1 MLALVAVLAVSAAP
15 ETPDWIKQRP
25 ITWNAEREQ
34 LTLAYRKQRFGE
46 DKPTVEISPTMVI
59 IHHTAIDSL
68 EESFKTFDPP
78 RLPASRADIA
88 GASALN
94 VSAHFLIDQ
103 DGTVYQLLPTNRMAR
118 HTIGLNWTAIGIE
131 NVGGN
136 RKKLTA
142 RQVEANARLVR
153 HLKETLPS
161 LTMLLGHHEYQ
172 ALRRSAVWH
181 ERDALYVT
189 PKIDPGE
196 AFMSQLRK
204 KVKDLQLAQ
213 LPPDLTPVV
222 DFTRGSPRRYEA
234 AELAGKSLRELSLLR
249 NELFARHGWA
259 FNRRPYLR
267 QYFTRQSWYRV
278 NPGFT
283 SDLLTDVDRANL
295 ELIERAENA
304 VDPATLRILRNT
316 VFARHGRKF
325 ESPDLADYFAKQPW
339 YKPDAAYSDSRLT
352 EDDKFE
358 IELIQE
364 FEKRAA
370 TVPSLREWKPGRK
383 LDPAA
388 LEGGD
393 LYGLIAF
400 YEQVNDELHVAMA
413 GAPCLKDGTVDGT
426 VELSYRVVPDG
437 YCGKWAKGRPVEQL
451 PAVDQAT
458 VLSLERAIATARVEQ
473 WREPNCDERCAESSD
488 SYAETEADAA
498 RLRREHRDCLKECG
512 KGLKAEVKEFRDG
525 KKARLDAI
533 RGGDFAHGWDATD
546 PGPPS
551 GAA

>member
-1 MLALVAVLAVSAAP
+1 MLALVAALAVSAAP
-15 ETPDWIKQRP
+15 EAPDWIKQRP

-46 DKPTVEISPTMVI
+46 DKPTTEITPTMVI

-78 RLPASRADIA
+78 RLPASRGDIA

-103 DGTVYQLLPTNRMAR
+103 DGTVYQLLPANRMAR

-136 RKKLTA
+136 RKKLTP
-142 RQVEANARLVR
+142 RQLEANARLVR
-153 HLKETLPS
+153 YLKASFPS
-161 LTMLLGHHEYQ
+161 ITMLLGHHEYQ
-172 ALRRSAVWH
+172 GLRRSALWH

-189 PKIDPGE
+189 PKLDPGE
-196 AFMSQLRK
+196 AFMSQLRRQ
-204 KVKDLQLAQ
+204 VKELGLTQ
-213 LPPDLTPVV
+213 LPPDVTPKV
-222 DFTRGSPRRYEA
+222 DFTQGSPRRYEA

-249 NELFARHGWA
+249 NEIFARHGWA

-267 QYFTRQSWYRV
+267 NYFTKQAWYRV
-278 NPGFT
+278 NPAFT
-283 SDLLTDVDRANL
+283 SDLLTDLDRANL

-304 VDPATLRILRNT
+304 VDPAMLRILRNT

-325 ESPDLADYFAKQPW
+325 ESPDLAEYFAKQPW

-364 FEKRAA
+364 FERRAA

-388 LEGGD
+388 LEGAD
-393 LYGLIAF
+393 LYAVIDF
-400 YEQVNDELHVAMA
+400 YEQVNRELRVALA
-413 GAPCLKDGTVDGT
+413 GAPCLKDGRVDPSA
-426 VELSYRVVPDG
+426 VHSYRVVEPTF
-437 YCGKWAKGRPVEQL
+437 CEQWAKGRPVEQL

-458 VLSLERAIATARVEQ
+458 ILTLESAIAIARLERWT
-473 WREPNCDERCAESSD
+473 EPSCEERCAMSSD
-488 SYAETEADAA
+488 VYAENDEELAS
-498 RLRREHRDCLKECG
+498 LRRRHRGCLTECA
-512 KGLKAEVKEFRDG
+512 KTINDELKTFRTD

-533 RGGDFAHGWDATD
+533 RRGEFARGWEASD